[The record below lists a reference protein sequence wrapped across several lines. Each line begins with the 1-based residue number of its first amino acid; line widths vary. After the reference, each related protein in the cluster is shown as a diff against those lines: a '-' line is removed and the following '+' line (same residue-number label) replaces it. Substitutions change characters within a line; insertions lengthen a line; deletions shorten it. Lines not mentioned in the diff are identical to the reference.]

1 MSSTMNKGK
10 REKLEEFIK
19 KCSFFDQQFAK
30 LKQEAYYAMDLEGN
44 YIRVN
49 NVCEELTGYSKEEL
63 YCLSYNDLLV
73 KNSFEYVDEVFHN
86 TLNGDLQHYECTIY
100 TKDQTQKE
108 LEVTNSPII
117 VDNEVIG
124 VYGIAKDITKFNDQK
139 LKLQESERLHRSLI
153 EHSPDGVIITQ
164 DGRFVYANNEAS
176 FLLGGE
182 KKEDVINK
190 NVQDFI
196 PNIDESHLIKC
207 LKEAEEDGVASDL
220 YEEKFL
226 QLTGKEIDVEIKAI
240 PTIFQGNRAVNLI
253 IRDITERKLAHEV
266 MINSE
271 KLSVAGQ
278 LAAGIAHEI
287 RNPITAIKGFLQLM
301 ESGKSY
307 KQEFFSVISAEINRI
322 EIILSELL
330 ALAKPQLDKYSKKD
344 IKSILQ
350 HVVAL
355 TKSQAILHDVHI
367 QTSFSK
373 DSLEVLCDE
382 NKLKQVFI
390 NFIKNAIE
398 AMSYTDGGMI
408 FVKSEKVGDQSV
420 IIKIIDQGPG
430 IPEDILKKIGE
441 PFFTTKEN
449 GTGLGVMVSYEI
461 VKQHD
466 GEVQINSDS
475 NGTTISITLPLS
487 SSLTS

>member
-19 KCSFFDQQFAK
+19 NSSFFDQQFAK

-63 YCLSYNDLLV
+63 YCLSYKNLLV
-73 KNSFEYVDEVFHN
+73 SKSFDYIDEVFHN

-100 TKDQTQKE
+100 TKDQAQKE
-108 LEVTNSPII
+108 LEVTNAPII

-124 VYGIAKDITKFNDQK
+124 VYGIAKDMTKFNDQK
-139 LKLQESERLHRSLI
+139 VKLQESERLHRSLI

-164 DGRFVYANNEAS
+164 NGRFVYANNEAS

-207 LKEAEEDGVASDL
+207 LKEAEAGVASDL

-240 PTIFQGNRAVNLI
+240 PTIFQGVRAVNLI

-307 KQEFFSVISAEINRI
+307 KTEFFSVISAEINRI

-330 ALAKPQLDKYSKKD
+330 ALAKPQLDKYCKKD
-344 IKSILQ
+344 IKGILQ

-398 AMSYTDGGMI
+398 AMSCIDGGMI
-408 FVKSEKVGDQSV
+408 LVKSEIVGDQSV
-420 IIKIIDQGPG
+420 IIRIIDQGPG

-449 GTGLGVMVSYEI
+449 GTGLGVMVSFEI

-487 SSLTS
+487 SSLSS